1 MKWITEI
8 TLNNFRAFGTPETI
22 KIPKGNHLLIY
33 GENGSGK
40 SSIYNALKDFFSSSV
55 TGSTTTYK
63 LNKFLERAG
72 NPAGN
77 VKVSISE
84 IGNNNAAVPF
94 QFSEPAT
101 ASTNNQNEI
110 ILANKFKGFLDYK
123 RMLEVHS
130 LKIPDGQTPNLFKL
144 IVEELLSEHKVADPK
159 GGTTT
164 VEFYKEYKRIKD
176 ILQDT
181 ESEYSE
187 LSKTEIDEKL
197 SEIEEELDDLS
208 EEAAATKD
216 LPERVITRRFELSD
230 EKKLLDDAKKIIDAE
245 QHLNN
250 LNSEFETL
258 LEKIEIIANDF
269 LQNYFK
275 NKIRIQFLYSTLIFN
290 PATDTVDEDISLK
303 IFYSG
308 VEIEFYQAFLNEAR
322 LSSLA
327 ICIYLASIKTFSP
340 DPANT
345 LKVLYLDDVFIG
357 LDTNN
362 RIPLLNILKK
372 EFIDDNFQIFIS
384 TYDRQWFVT
393 ARHWFENENCT
404 FKFIELFINDDDGN
418 PTTPDYPVLIDP
430 SENYFERA
438 KSQFACY
445 DFPAAGNYLRKACE
459 AELRRILPKH
469 LTLVVNTKTEAVELI
484 IKLETL
490 IDNFEIFMTKNNLNQ
505 VPFQHFKTYKK
516 ITFNPLSHDD
526 LEAPHYRNEI
536 RDGIDLVKELQKIKT
551 KEIILAKESAT
562 SPMTLGMF
570 QQGTTTPIH
579 NYEIKVLEN
588 LQLIQQGTSP
598 VQLSVVKCEIYDGTT
613 RTEFPTMNAAFDQL
627 RIDRGYPAS
636 NVYTDFHTNI
646 SISTHRKLIA
656 AMTF

>member
-22 KIPKGNHLLIY
+22 KIPKGKHLLIY

-72 NPAGN
+72 NKAGN
-77 VKVSISE
+77 VTVSISE
-84 IGNNNAAVPF
+84 IGNINAAVPF

-130 LKIPDGQTPNLFKL
+130 FKIPNGQPPNLFKL

-181 ESEYSE
+181 ESKYSE
-187 LSKTEIDEKL
+187 LSITEIDDKL
-197 SEIEEELDDLS
+197 SDIEEELDDLS
-208 EEAAATKD
+208 TAAAEAKD
-216 LPERVITRRFELSD
+216 LPERIITRRFELSD
-230 EKKLLDDAKKIIDAE
+230 EKKLLDDAKKIIEAE
-245 QHLNN
+245 QQLIN
-250 LNSEFETL
+250 LNTEFENL
-258 LEKIEIIANDF
+258 LEKIKNNANDF
-269 LQNYFK
+269 LQKYFR
-275 NKIRIQFLYSTLIFN
+275 NKIQFQILYSTLAFK
-290 PATDTVDEDISLK
+290 PTTDEMAESISLK
-303 IFYSG
+303 IFYAG
-308 VEIEFYQAFLNEAR
+308 VEIEFYQVFLNEAR

-404 FKFIELFINDDDGN
+404 FKIIELFINDDDGN

-469 LTLVVNTKTEAVELI
+469 LILRVNHDTNEVEMI
-484 IKLETL
+484 TKLETL

-536 RDGIDLVKELQKIKT
+536 RNGIEIVKELQKIKT
-551 KEIILAKESAT
+551 KEIILAKESAA
-562 SPMTLGMF
+562 SPMKIGIRDS
-570 QQGTTTPIH
+570 TTTVMH
-579 NYEIKVLEN
+579 QYDIKVLEN
-588 LQLIQQGTSP
+588 LQLIQQDVSP

-646 SISTHRKLIA
+646 SISNHRKLIA

>member
-8 TLNNFRAFGTPETI
+8 TLNNYRAFGAPETI
-22 KIPKGNHLLIY
+22 KIPKGKHLLIY

-72 NPAGN
+72 NLAGN
-77 VKVSISE
+77 VTVSISE

-94 QFSEPAT
+94 QFCEPAT
-101 ASTNNQNEI
+101 SSTNKQNEI

-130 LKIPDGQTPNLFKL
+130 LKIPDVETPNLFKL
-144 IVEELLSEHKVADPK
+144 IIEELLSEHRVKDPK
-159 GGTTT
+159 GGVTT
-164 VEFYKEYKRIKD
+164 VELYEEYKSIVEVLTTVKSSYSKNTKEEIEAKLLKIEDELETLDEETHGEKD
-176 ILQDT
+176 I
-181 ESEYSE
+181 
-187 LSKTEIDEKL
+187 
-197 SEIEEELDDLS
+197 
-208 EEAAATKD
+208 
-216 LPERVITRRFELSD
+216 PERIILRRFELRD
-230 EKKLLDDAKKIIDAE
+230 EKDSLDDATKILKE
-245 QHLNN
+245 KSNLKN
-250 LNSEFETL
+250 LNDEFVVL
-258 LEKIEIIANDF
+258 LGKIETIANAY
-269 LQNYFK
+269 LKEHFK
-275 NKIRIQFLYSTLIFN
+275 NKLQIKFSYSNLEYNTF
-290 PATDTVDEDISLK
+290 TDKMVESISLK

-308 VEIEFYQAFLNEAR
+308 VEIEFYHVFLNEAR

-430 SENYFERA
+430 SENYFEKA
-438 KSQFACY
+438 KSQFAAY

-469 LTLVVNTKTEAVELI
+469 LILRVNHDTNEVEMI
-484 IKLETL
+484 TKLETL

-526 LEAPHYRNEI
+526 LEVPHYRNEI
-536 RDGIDLVKELQKIKT
+536 RNGIELVKELQKIKT
-551 KEIILAKESAT
+551 KEIILAKDNAT
-562 SPMTLGMF
+562 SPMKLGMF
-570 QQGTTTPIH
+570 QHGTTTPIH

-588 LQLIQQGTSP
+588 LQLIQQDVSP
-598 VQLSVVKCEIYDGTT
+598 VQLSVVKCEVNNGITK
-613 RTEFPTMNAAFDQL
+613 TEFQTLNAAFDQL

-646 SISTHRKLIA
+646 SISTHRKLIS